1 MSTSLTSNP
10 PVFSLWARLVK
21 SPQGNKTLFTDR
33 WAPKIRWKQNYIL
46 LQDFCLS
53 EIRDMQWRPFIES
66 EIFHTLDM
74 FCKDAARKG
83 FGVVHAP
90 NIWIQRKPVPG
101 FDNWTPH
108 IVLTGFGLRPIQASG
123 SAQIIMP
130 LSARDLVVMASAT
143 EASVVLCP

>member
-1 MSTSLTSNP
+1 
-10 PVFSLWARLVK
+10 
-21 SPQGNKTLFTDR
+21 
-33 WAPKIRWKQNYIL
+33 
-46 LQDFCLS
+46 LS
-53 EIRDMQWRPFIES
+53 EIRDVQWRPFIES

-74 FCKDAARKG
+74 FCQDAARKG

-90 NIWIQRKPVPG
+90 IIWIQRRPVPG
-101 FDNWTPH
+101 FDNWGPH

-143 EASVVLCP
+143 KVSLVLCP